1 MEEEQID
8 LVTYMQRL
16 QNMADFLVRGYA
28 LQGADGY
35 TAIEIVN
42 DEIVEQANAF
52 SIQEYNLFDQLEHGF
67 WGEQRSI
74 GILMEYLADGE
85 YERQIEGKE
94 DFSVPYKPTS
104 QEAKFYY
111 KTMKRVKTILKMM
124 SISLVSGTHIPL
136 DGFEL
141 IELKRKYLEEDDPNQ
156 YEEQVADLIYNV
168 HVQSFCAV
176 DQDDD
181 IIIEGIDIHEAMYL
195 YNEFLVKQE
204 QTEIER
210 RVIEE
215 VSRNNQQNLEEEKQE
230 EK

>member
-1 MEEEQID
+1 MD
-8 LVTYMQRL
+8 LVTYMQKL
-16 QNMADFLVRGYA
+16 QNMADFLVRGYV
-28 LQGADGY
+28 LKCADGR

-52 SIQEYNLFDQLEHGF
+52 SIQEYNLFDPLEQGF

-94 DFSVPYKPTS
+94 DFSQPYKPTL
-104 QEAKFYY
+104 QEAEFYY
-111 KTMKRVKTILKMM
+111 KTMKRVKAILKMM

-141 IELKRKYLEEDDPNQ
+141 IGLKREYLEEDDLNQ

-168 HVQSFCAV
+168 HTQSFCV
-176 DQDDD
+176 IDSSDD
-181 IIIEGIDIHEAMYL
+181 IIIEDIDIHEAMYL

-210 RVIEE
+210 KVIEE
-215 VSRNNQQNLEEEKQE
+215 VSRSNQQDLEEDKQQEK
-230 EK
+230 

>member
-94 DFSVPYKPTS
+94 DFSVPYK
-104 QEAKFYY
+104 
-111 KTMKRVKTILKMM
+111 
-124 SISLVSGTHIPL
+124 
-136 DGFEL
+136 D
-141 IELKRKYLEEDDPNQ
+141 RKS
-156 YEEQVADLIYNV
+156 VV
-168 HVQSFCAV
+168 
-176 DQDDD
+176 
-181 IIIEGIDIHEAMYL
+181 
-195 YNEFLVKQE
+195 
-204 QTEIER
+204 
-210 RVIEE
+210 
-215 VSRNNQQNLEEEKQE
+215 
-230 EK
+230 